1 MDKRVASLAFA
12 AACRTLSEQ
21 FSEFGWN
28 VDRRVTPDGL
38 PNGPTIYLCHLES
51 QQLYVVQLIER
62 GVQKLRETAQLQ
74 PISFQDACNA
84 LGTVLD
90 EVATRNVALDR
101 DARNAMAVSAGLYLS
116 GTQIYRLGSERQ
128 PPLSQ
133 YVVIRHY
140 DVSTKEKI
148 LRPAGYARSDPM
160 TPPEL
165 CEFVDQILA
174 VDSKM
179 HPERFRKAQVLKFR
193 PKNV

>member
-1 MDKRVASLAFA
+1 MDKRVAHLAFA
-12 AACRTLSEQ
+12 AAFRSLSEQ

-28 VDRRVTPDGL
+28 VDRRVTPNGP
-38 PNGPTIYLCHLES
+38 PNGPTIYLCHLEA
-51 QQLYVVQLIER
+51 QQFYVVQLIER
-62 GVQKLRETAQLQ
+62 GVDKLKEMAKIQ
-74 PISFQDACNA
+74 PISFQDACDA

-90 EVATRNVALDR
+90 EVATGHVALDR

-116 GTQIYRLGSERQ
+116 GTQIYQVGSERQ

-140 DVSTKEKI
+140 DVSTKGKI

-160 TPPEL
+160 TPSEV

-174 VDSKM
+174 VDRKM